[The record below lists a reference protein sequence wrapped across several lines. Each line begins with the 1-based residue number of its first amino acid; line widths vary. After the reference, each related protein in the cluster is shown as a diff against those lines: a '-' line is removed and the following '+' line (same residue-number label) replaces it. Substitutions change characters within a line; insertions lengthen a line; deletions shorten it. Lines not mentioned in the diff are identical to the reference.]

1 MIKNIIEYN
10 KTFAADGRGSQY
22 ATSKYP
28 DRNLAIVT
36 CMDTRLIE
44 MLPAALGIKN
54 GDAKIIKDAGG
65 MIVHPFGSVVRSL
78 LIAIYEL
85 GVTDIMVI
93 GHTDCGVQH
102 MDVAEI
108 EAKMKE
114 EGIDEEVF
122 HQMRYYGIDFDQWMG
137 GFDCVETAVRE
148 SVELLEH
155 HPLIPEKVSVYGF
168 IIDTESGLLKQV
180 AGDEV

>member
-1 MIKNIIEYN
+1 MIKEIIEYN
-10 KTFAADGRGSQY
+10 KNFAHEGMGAEF

-28 DRNLAIVT
+28 DKKLAIVT

-65 MIVHPFGSVVRSL
+65 MIVHPFGAVVRSL
-78 LIAIYEL
+78 LIAIFEL

-102 MDVAEI
+102 MEVNEFT
-108 EAKMKE
+108 AKMIE

-122 HQMRYYGIDFDQWMG
+122 RQMNYYGIDFDKWMG
-137 GFDCVETAVRE
+137 GFDCVETAVKE

-155 HPLIPEKVSVYGF
+155 HPLIPEKVSIYGF
-168 IIDTESGLLKQV
+168 IIDTETGLLKQV
-180 AGDEV
+180 AGDEI